1 MRTRAPVKPVAS
13 FLFAAILACPVAVL
27 AAPGGGGG
35 GGGGTPDYGDL
46 VVLYRDANGVPIL
59 SESQLVTDPETGLEV
74 SGGLC
79 LQPVAAVG
87 VDIVDVDGV
96 SIDCAKTPD
105 GLCLIPVDQ
114 YSCSLLPGYASYAQE
129 IEFERI
135 NVARAPEDVM
145 ARQLEDVLIGLST
158 ADCIQLDPAGRLLYQ
173 TLDITADPVGRLHFQ
188 TQDSNRSDRD
198 TITDEYLTQTEYLAK
213 TVDSPLQNLAIY
225 KELIL
230 KGQLGDPAIVLPQ
243 PWARY
248 GFLDQAAK
256 ALGAATSKEGAV
268 NVDLVVYL
276 NQIMGLSDEA
286 TATVLDPKICIDYR
300 DEVQGQMVMVHECF
314 LDYSDYA
321 YRRRVTYRSL
331 PYPAYLPEEGTIAGV
346 FEYLAF
352 LQYDEADR
360 PLFHILDARILPTV
374 WPSFDTL
381 GRING
386 ALPGFTGGNIGGIA
400 QAADDARAV
409 ILFGHNNP
417 IPAGWATPPLA
428 CTGGH
433 QIAYDV
439 SINATSGLAVP
450 VMMVANDDG
459 REVIVTVGNSGPDAA
474 TGRVTVVGVLNGTTV
489 ADKTARFTDLAA
501 GAGKSWAFMFV
512 APEVGTVSWTAT
524 VTAPDDAYLP
534 NNTVTGTTEVM
545 AGGGGGGG
553 E

>member
-1 MRTRAPVKPVAS
+1 MSTRASVKPVAP

-27 AAPGGGGG
+27 AAPGGGG

-79 LQPVAAVG
+79 LQPVAAAG

-96 SIDCAKTPD
+96 SIDCVKTPD
-105 GLCLIPVDQ
+105 DLCLIPVDQ
-114 YSCSLLPGYASYAQE
+114 YSCSVLPEYASYTQE

-145 ARQLEDVLIGLST
+145 AQQLEDVLIGLST

-173 TLDITADPVGRLHFQ
+173 TQDIN
-188 TQDSNRSDRD
+188 DSDGD
-198 TITDEYLTQTEYLAK
+198 GDADEYFAK

-230 KGQLGDPAIVLPQ
+230 KGQLGDPAIELPK
-243 PWARY
+243 PFAAY
-248 GFLDQAAK
+248 GFLDTAAK
-256 ALGAATSKEGAV
+256 GLGAAASKEGSV

-286 TATVLDPKICIDYR
+286 TTTVLDPKLCIDYR
-300 DEVQGQMVMVHECF
+300 DEVQGNMVLVTKCF
-314 LDYSDYA
+314 LDYSDYS
-321 YRRRVTYRSL
+321 YRRQQTYRRL
-331 PYPAYLPEEGTIAGV
+331 PYPAYIPEEDPTAGW

-352 LQYDEADR
+352 LRYNVADE
-360 PLFHILDARILPTV
+360 PLFHIRDARILPTV
-374 WPSFDTL
+374 WPDLTTDL
-381 GRING
+381 ND
-386 ALPGFTGGNIGGIA
+386 ALPGFIGGNIGGIA

-409 ILFGHNNP
+409 ILFAHNNP

-428 CTGGH
+428 CTGEH
-433 QIAYDV
+433 ETAYDV

-450 VMMVANDDG
+450 VYMVANDDG
-459 REVIVTVGNSGPDAA
+459 REIIVTVGNSGPDAA
-474 TGRVTVVGVLNGTTV
+474 TGSVTVVGVLNGTTV
-489 ADKTARFTDLAA
+489 ADETFNFTDLAA
-501 GAGKSWAFMFV
+501 GASESWAFMFI
-512 APEVGTVSWTAT
+512 APDVGTVNWTAT
-524 VTAPDDAYLP
+524 VTAPDDVYAP
-534 NNTVTGTTEVM
+534 NNTVYGTTEVM
-545 AGGGGGGG
+545 AGGGGEG